1 MEVWKQI
8 PVFSDYEISTY
19 GKIKS
24 LDRIKVFKN
33 GRQMHFGSKKKT
45 LRIHPGN
52 GFLMTDLIDNR
63 GKRKTIYP
71 HKLVAIT
78 FIKNEKPRKNK
89 VVIHLDGDLQNNRIE
104 NLKWS
109 SFSEAIKVGFK
120 TGKRDNSQLWSKR
133 RLKYGPKGGNSSMGR
148 PDPLSQSEKIEIFK
162 LRSEKKISLKQLS
175 QSYNCSVSHIHKTL
189 NRMATGNIN

>member
-109 SFSEAIKVGFK
+109 SFSEAIKVGF
-120 TGKRDNSQLWSKR
+120 
-133 RLKYGPKGGNSSMGR
+133 GN
-148 PDPLSQSEKIEIFK
+148 LS
-162 LRSEKKISLKQLS
+162 
-175 QSYNCSVSHIHKTL
+175 
-189 NRMATGNIN
+189 

>member
-33 GRQMHFGSKKKT
+33 GRKMHFESKKKT

-133 RLKYGPKGGNSSMGR
+133 RLKYGPKGGNSPMGR

-162 LRSEKKISLKQLS
+162 LRSEKKTSLKQLS